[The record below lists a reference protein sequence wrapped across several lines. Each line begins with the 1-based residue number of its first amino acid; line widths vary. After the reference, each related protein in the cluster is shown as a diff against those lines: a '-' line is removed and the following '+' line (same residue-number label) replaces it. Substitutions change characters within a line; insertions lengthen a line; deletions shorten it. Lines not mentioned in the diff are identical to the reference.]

1 MEEIIDLKK
10 IGNTIKHKKWWLI
23 GAITFFM
30 SAMSIYL
37 WFIATP
43 IYQSNTQI
51 LINQKEENE
60 TTVQSQN
67 VQANID
73 LINTY
78 NVIIKSPRILDKVSK
93 ELNNQYSEEELVN
106 AIQVSSA
113 SNSQIIDIKVKSTSP
128 NSANSIANTTA
139 LVFQRDIVTLMKINN
154 VTILSTAKTEENSK
168 PISPKK
174 ALMLILSVIF
184 GGLVGLISIFTQ
196 TLFDRSIKSSKE
208 LEQFDILFLGNI
220 SEITDES

>member
-1 MEEIIDLKK
+1 MEEIIDLKR
-10 IGNTIKHKKWWLI
+10 IANTIKNKKWWLVGI
-23 GAITFFM
+23 IIV
-30 SAMSIYL
+30 SVISMSIYL

-60 TTVQSQN
+60 ATIQSQN

-78 NVIIKSPRILDKVSK
+78 NVIIKSPRILDEVNK
-93 ELNNQYSEEELVN
+93 ELNNEYSEKELVN

-113 SNSQIIDIKVKSTSP
+113 SNSQIIDIEVRSTSP
-128 NSANSIANTTA
+128 NSANDIANTTA
-139 LVFQRDIVTLMKINN
+139 TVFQRDIVTLMKINN
-154 VTILSTAKTEENSK
+154 VTILSTANEAANSQ
-168 PISPKK
+168 PISPNK
-174 ALMLILSVIF
+174 ALMLIFSIVF
-184 GGLVGLISIFTQ
+184 GILLGLISIFIQ

-208 LEQFDILFLGNI
+208 LEQFEITFLGTI
-220 SEITDES
+220 SEIPNE